1 MTTATTKITKRD
13 RYTSIIDI
21 LKDVNADAD
30 LVTFCE
36 GEIAL
41 LDKKSA
47 KAKETAAAKK
57 TEVDTLTESIKGALG
72 TLVDGAY
79 ATIAD
84 VTAMVGAD
92 DEEVT
97 PNKVSYRLGQLVKAG
112 IAESTD
118 VKVPATETS
127 KARAIKAYRLCV

>member
-13 RYTSIIDI
+13 RYISIIDI

-47 KAKETAAAKK
+47 KAKETAAARK
-57 TEVDTLTESIKGALG
+57 TEVDTLTESIKNALG
-72 TLVDGAY
+72 TLADDAY
-79 ATIAD
+79 ATIAN
-84 VTAMVGAD
+84 VTAMVDAG

-97 PNKVSYRLGQLVKAG
+97 PNKVSYRLSQLVKAG
-112 IAESTD
+112 VAESTD

-127 KARAIKAYRLCV
+127 KARTIKAYRLCV

>member
-1 MTTATTKITKRD
+1 MATTTKITKRD

-30 LVTFCE
+30 LVEFCE

-57 TEVDTLTESIKGALG
+57 TEVDPLTESIRDALG
-72 TLVDGAY
+72 TLADGAY

-84 VTAMVGAD
+84 VTAMVGVD

-112 IAESTD
+112 VAESTD

-127 KARAIKAYRLCV
+127 KARTIKGYRLCV

>member
-1 MTTATTKITKRD
+1 MTATTKITKRD

-57 TEVDTLTESIKGALG
+57 TEVDPLTESIKGALG
-72 TLVDGAY
+72 TLTDGAY

-84 VTAMVGAD
+84 VTAMVDAG

-97 PNKVSYRLGQLVKAG
+97 PNKVSYRLSQLVKAG
-112 IAESTD
+112 VAESTD

-127 KARAIKAYRLCV
+127 KARTIKAYKLV

>member
-57 TEVDTLTESIKGALG
+57 TEVDTLTESIKDALG
-72 TLVDGAY
+72 TLADGAY

-97 PNKVSYRLGQLVKAG
+97 PNKVSYRLSQLVKAG
-112 IAESTD
+112 VAESTD

-127 KARAIKAYRLCV
+127 KARTIKAYRLCV

>member
-57 TEVDTLTESIKGALG
+57 TEVDPLTESIKGALG
-72 TLVDGAY
+72 TLADDAY

-84 VTAMVGAD
+84 VTAMVDAG

-97 PNKVSYRLGQLVKAG
+97 PNKVSYRLSQLVKAG
-112 IAESTD
+112 VAESTD

-127 KARAIKAYRLCV
+127 KARSIKAYKLV

>member
-30 LVTFCE
+30 LVAFCE

-57 TEVDTLTESIKGALG
+57 TEVDTLTESIKDALG
-72 TLVDGAY
+72 TLADGAY

-97 PNKVSYRLGQLVKAG
+97 PNKISYRLSQLVKAG
-112 IAESTD
+112 VAESTD

-127 KARAIKAYRLCV
+127 KARTIKAYKLV

>member
-1 MTTATTKITKRD
+1 MTATTKITKRD

-57 TEVDTLTESIKGALG
+57 TEVDTLTESIKDALG
-72 TLVDGAY
+72 TLADGAY

-84 VTAMVGAD
+84 VTAMVGVG

-97 PNKVSYRLGQLVKAG
+97 PNKVSYRLSQLVKAG
-112 IAESTD
+112 VAESTD

-127 KARAIKAYRLCV
+127 KARTIKAYRVCM

>member
-30 LVTFCE
+30 LVAFCE

-57 TEVDTLTESIKGALG
+57 TEVDTLTESIKNALG
-72 TLVDGAY
+72 TLADDAY

-97 PNKVSYRLGQLVKAG
+97 PNKVSYRLSQLVKAG
-112 IAESTD
+112 VAESTD

-127 KARAIKAYRLCV
+127 KARTIKAYKLV

>member
-30 LVTFCE
+30 LVAFCE

-57 TEVDTLTESIKGALG
+57 TEVDTLTESIKDALG
-72 TLVDGAY
+72 TLADGAY

-97 PNKVSYRLGQLVKAG
+97 PNKVSYRLSQLVKAG
-112 IAESTD
+112 VAESTD

-127 KARAIKAYRLCV
+127 KARTIKAYRLCV

>member
-84 VTAMVGAD
+84 VTAMVGTD

-97 PNKVSYRLGQLVKAG
+97 PNKVSYRLSQLVKAG
-112 IAESTD
+112 VAESTD

-127 KARAIKAYRLCV
+127 KARTIKAYKLV

>member
-1 MTTATTKITKRD
+1 MTTATNKITKRD

-57 TEVDTLTESIKGALG
+57 TEVDTLTESIKDALG
-72 TLVDGAY
+72 TLADGAY

-84 VTAMVGAD
+84 VTAMVDAG

-97 PNKVSYRLGQLVKAG
+97 PAKVSYRLSQLVKAG
-112 IAESTD
+112 LAEKTEVAVSNAEGKKNRKIAG
-118 VKVPATETS
+118 
-127 KARAIKAYRLCV
+127 YRLV

>member
-30 LVTFCE
+30 LVAFCE

-72 TLVDGAY
+72 TLADGAY

-97 PNKVSYRLGQLVKAG
+97 PNKVSYRLSQLVKAG
-112 IAESTD
+112 VAESTD

-127 KARAIKAYRLCV
+127 KARTIKAYRLCV